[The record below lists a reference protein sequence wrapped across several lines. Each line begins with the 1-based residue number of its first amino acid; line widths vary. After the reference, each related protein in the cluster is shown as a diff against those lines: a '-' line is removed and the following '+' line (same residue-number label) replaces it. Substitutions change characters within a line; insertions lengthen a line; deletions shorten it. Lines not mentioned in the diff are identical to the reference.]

1 MNLLFLKESGRLILV
16 LQFLSVPIEL
26 EGKFITNQLVFAS
39 KTTTSLWFED
49 DKKNALL
56 CFKTIPIHRPN
67 IWNAG

>member
-1 MNLLFLKESGRLILV
+1 MNLLFLNESGRLILV

-39 KTTTSLWFED
+39 KTTTSRQK

-56 CFKTIPIHRPN
+56 CLKTIPIHRPN